1 MMFWL
6 KGCVRCGGDLFV
18 QYEDWQCFSSAE
30 DTITTPCPPVT
41 ALEERGVWGNS
52 GRRRRKGGKSASGV
66 PSV

>member
-18 QYEDWQCFSSAE
+18 QYEDWQCFQCGRYYY
-30 DTITTPCPPVT
+30 DTMP
-41 ALEERGVWGNS
+41 ASYRSRREGVWGNS
-52 GRRRRKGGKSASGV
+52 GRRRRKGSKSASGV